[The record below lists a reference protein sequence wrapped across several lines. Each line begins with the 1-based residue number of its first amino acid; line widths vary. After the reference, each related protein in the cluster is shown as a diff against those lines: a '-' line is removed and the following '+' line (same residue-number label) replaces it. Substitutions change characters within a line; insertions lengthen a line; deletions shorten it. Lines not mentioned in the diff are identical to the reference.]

1 VIIEGKFKLNA
12 PIQEVWDFV
21 LEKETL
27 SSCIPGVES
36 IEAIDD
42 KSYRT
47 VVKQKVGPI
56 SVRFKFVTT
65 LAEVDPPKYL
75 KAVGRGADLGKAGTF
90 EQETIVNLN
99 ELSAEEVEISYS
111 SSVKVVGRLA
121 IFGDRIMRAKAKEV
135 GDIFTK
141 NLQERLKKLHK
152 Q

>member
-1 VIIEGKFKLNA
+1 MIIEGKFKLNA

-65 LAEVDPPKYL
+65 LVEVDPPKYL

-99 ELSAEEVEISYS
+99 ELSPEEVEISYS

-121 IFGDRIMRAKAKEV
+121 IFGDRIMRAKVKEV